1 MNIVNFTPV
10 TALTGGLLIG
20 LSVALFF
27 ILNGRMIGISG
38 IASNFLISKD
48 NRIDNFLFLVGLI
61 LGPFIYNLIS
71 GKEINIS
78 ISNSLILLITAGAMV
93 GFGTRLSSGCTSGHG
108 ISGIASNF
116 LVSKNNRIENFLFL
130 VGLILGPLIYNLI
143 LGKEINISISNSLI
157 LLIVGG
163 TLVGFGT
170 RLSSGC
176 TSGHGISG
184 ISRFSLRS
192 IIATITFMIVGILTV
207 LITGIL

>member
-20 LSVALFF
+20 FSVALFF
-27 ILNGRMIGISG
+27 ILNGRMVGISG
-38 IASNFLISKD
+38 ITSNFLVSKN
-48 NRIDNFLFLVGLI
+48 NRIDNFLFLIGLI
-61 LGPFIYNLIS
+61 LGLLIYNLIS

-78 ISNSLILLITAGAMV
+78 ISSSLILLI
-93 GFGTRLSSGCTSGHG
+93 
-108 ISGIASNF
+108 I
-116 LVSKNNRIENFLFL
+116 
-130 VGLILGPLIYNLI
+130 
-143 LGKEINISISNSLI
+143 
-157 LLIVGG
+157 GG

>member
-1 MNIVNFTPV
+1 MNIINFTPLS
-10 TALTGGLLIG
+10 ALTGGLLIG

-27 ILNGRMIGISG
+27 ILNGRMI
-38 IASNFLISKD
+38 
-48 NRIDNFLFLVGLI
+48 
-61 LGPFIYNLIS
+61 
-71 GKEINIS
+71 
-78 ISNSLILLITAGAMV
+78 
-93 GFGTRLSSGCTSGHG
+93 G

-192 IIATITFMIVGILTV
+192 IIATITFMIIGILTV

>member
-38 IASNFLISKD
+38 IASNFLISK
-48 NRIDNFLFLVGLI
+48 
-61 LGPFIYNLIS
+61 
-71 GKEINIS
+71 
-78 ISNSLILLITAGAMV
+78 
-93 GFGTRLSSGCTSGHG
+93 
-108 ISGIASNF
+108 
-116 LVSKNNRIENFLFL
+116 NNRIENFLFL
-130 VGLILGPLIYNLI
+130 VGLILGPLIYSLI
-143 LGKEINISISNSLI
+143 SGQEVTISISSSLI
-157 LLIVGG
+157 LLIIAGA
-163 TLVGFGT
+163 LVGFGT

-207 LITGIL
+207 LIKGIL

>member
-1 MNIVNFTPV
+1 MNIVNFTPIS
-10 TALTGGLLIG
+10 ALTGGLLIG

-38 IASNFLISKD
+38 IASNFLVSKN
-48 NRIDNFLFLVGLI
+48 NRIDNFLFLI
-61 LGPFIYNLIS
+61 
-71 GKEINIS
+71 
-78 ISNSLILLITAGAMV
+78 
-93 GFGTRLSSGCTSGHG
+93 
-108 ISGIASNF
+108 
-116 LVSKNNRIENFLFL
+116 
-130 VGLILGPLIYNLI
+130 GLILGPLIYNLI
-143 LGKEINISISNSLI
+143 SGKEINMSISSSLI
-157 LLIVGG
+157 LLIIGG

-192 IIATITFMIVGILTV
+192 IIATITFMLVGILTV

>member
-1 MNIVNFTPV
+1 MNIVNFTPLS
-10 TALTGGLLIG
+10 ALTGGLLIG

-38 IASNFLISKD
+38 IASNLLVSKN
-48 NRIDNFLFLVGLI
+48 NRIDNFLFLIGLI
-61 LGPFIYNLIS
+61 LGPLIYNLIS

-78 ISNSLILLITAGAMV
+78 ISSSLILLIIAGTM
-93 GFGTRLSSGCTSGHG
+93 
-108 ISGIASNF
+108 
-116 LVSKNNRIENFLFL
+116 
-130 VGLILGPLIYNLI
+130 
-143 LGKEINISISNSLI
+143 
-157 LLIVGG
+157 
-163 TLVGFGT
+163 VGFGT

>member
-38 IASNFLISKD
+38 IASNLLVSKN
-48 NRIDNFLFLVGLI
+48 NRIDNFLFLIGLV
-61 LGPFIYNLIS
+61 LGPLIYNLIS

-78 ISNSLILLITAGAMV
+78 ISNSLILLI
-93 GFGTRLSSGCTSGHG
+93 
-108 ISGIASNF
+108 I
-116 LVSKNNRIENFLFL
+116 
-130 VGLILGPLIYNLI
+130 
-143 LGKEINISISNSLI
+143 
-157 LLIVGG
+157 GG
-163 TLVGFGT
+163 SLVGFGT

-207 LITGIL
+207 LTTGIL